1 MAREGIDSVDLAYFG
16 RVDPAIYGIK
26 YRPLLKTI
34 SHRYVVISTNLLW
47 GRMYFLGGTRTG
59 PTNRDYYAA
68 FRRLKPKT
76 ILGYSLYVFDL
87 KAQSPSGAC
96 RKTPSTAFRGP
107 GRLNG
112 TEAVVY
118 SATGRARYFAG
129 APPDTFGVSSNGP
142 LFAAAAIALAQRSR
156 TSSWARRR

>member
-1 MAREGIDSVDLAYFG
+1 VAISPHFLAYFNTVSGGPGRGHEYLLDSNIDWGQDLITLRDYMEREGIDSVDLAYFG

-87 KAQSPSGAC
+87 KAQSPG
-96 RKTPSTAFRGP
+96 
-107 GRLNG
+107 GRL
-112 TEAVVY
+112 
-118 SATGRARYFAG
+118 
-129 APPDTFGVSSNGP
+129 
-142 LFAAAAIALAQRSR
+142 
-156 TSSWARRR
+156 